1 MGDGQNLKR
10 VLEEKGLNIRN
21 ISKITGITAST
32 LYSIVNRDSN
42 LRYDWALRIANIL
55 DIEPEE
61 ICSNSPFSGE
71 LKKEDV
77 YPTVK
82 DEKGRLDN
90 MRVKGYLESSLMPL
104 MKLYGPTAM
113 PELDRLLTDFYQL
126 DDEARAEIIQFINM
140 KKKTHKDPE
149 RVRNIKSI
157 PGWK

>member
-10 VLEEKGLNIRN
+10 VLEEKGMNIRK

-55 DIEPEE
+55 NIEPEE

-82 DEKGRLDN
+82 DQKGRLDN
-90 MRVKGYLESSLMPL
+90 MRVKSYLESA
-104 MKLYGPTAM
+104 G
-113 PELDRLLTDFYQL
+113 
-126 DDEARAEIIQFINM
+126 
-140 KKKTHKDPE
+140 
-149 RVRNIKSI
+149 
-157 PGWK
+157 